1 MESIKKI
8 CNVLTLSALVLMT
21 VCSCSKLQNDELS
34 DQHRKVYTAELVFDG
49 SLTTF
54 DAVTRSSSTSWADGS
69 IVYLQFDTDDN
80 YVDGV
85 AVYDAGT
92 AKWTLEFY
100 GEINSNNKEQVC
112 HAVYIEN
119 AVEYGYHD
127 VILDESSIVY
137 KDTDGSY
144 TYDGSLLIVNAHLVP
159 ATGRIRF
166 EGAPGYSYTM
176 TGLTNYTRYNIANN
190 TWTSETHSFSNT
202 LPESGKSDYYYVYFS
217 TDMNPSREMQF
228 YDKENNARYEKTF
241 PEGVLDAGKS
251 GFMNIPTIE
260 SHNSWASDPI
270 VKTFTVGDVS
280 FNMILVDAGKII
292 AGPKGHYANV
302 SVSPYRVEVGY
313 DYYIG
318 ETEITHG
325 LYSAVTGEIIPKGSA
340 ENDPKSDISYNNDYF
355 EPMAL
360 FHGLYEK
367 TGISFG
373 LPYENE
379 WVFAACGGLLTQ
391 RYLYSGSNN
400 IDDVA
405 WYNCDEPHEVKQKLP
420 NELGLYDMSGN
431 LAEFVCESQG
441 SRYEYG
447 EFYGG
452 SYDSS
457 EYDCMPLSWTYYPG
471 GQGARLFVAASTLK
485 K

>member
-21 VCSCSKLQNDELS
+21 VCSCSKFQDDELS

-100 GEINSNNKEQVC
+100 GEIISNNKEQVC

-292 AGPKGHYANV
+292 AGPKDNFA
-302 SVSPYRVEVGY
+302 VSPQDPYRLSVDN

-318 ETEITHG
+318 ETEVTHE
-325 LYSAVTGEIIPKGSA
+325 LYSTLTGIDIPKGSGA
-340 ENDPKSDISYNNDYF
+340 KDPYTFSSRDDIESFLDI
-355 EPMAL
+355 
-360 FHGLYEK
+360 LYENL
-367 TGISFG
+367 GFSFSR
-373 LPYENE
+373 PNRNNWIY
-379 WVFAACGGLLTQ
+379 AACGGLLTQ
-391 RYLYSGSNN
+391 RYLYCGSNN

-405 WYNCDEPHEVKQKLP
+405 WYGGVDIQEVKQKLP
-420 NELGLYDMSGN
+420 NELGIYDMTGN
-431 LAEFVCESQG
+431 LPEMDSSG
-441 SRYEYG
+441 YG
-447 EFYGG
+447 RGG
-452 SYDSS
+452 SAATTNPYFLMPYYDQSS
-457 EYDCMPLSWTYYPG
+457 SYSGYGC
-471 GQGARLFVAASTLK
+471 RLYISSSSLK
-485 K
+485 Q